1 MRILGIDPGLR
12 VTGFGVID
20 KHGSELTYVTSGRIR
35 TSDGALDALRHEIPF
50 ATYAASA
57 DGPALSEGIDVY
69 ECLTALGVAAS
80 RGAAKRLLEQG
91 GVSINGTKLSAAD
104 RLVGE
109 DRLLRGRHLLLKKGA
124 REFGLIR
131 VP

>member
-1 MRILGIDPGLR
+1 M
-12 VTGFGVID
+12 
-20 KHGSELTYVTSGRIR
+20 
-35 TSDGALDALRHEIPF
+35 
-50 ATYAASA
+50 
-57 DGPALSEGIDVY
+57 Y

-104 RLVGE
+104 RLIGA
-109 DRLLRGRHLLLKKGA
+109 DRLLRGRHLLVKKGA
-124 REFGLIR
+124 REFGLVQ